1 MYLDIAYAYDLCK
14 RVTRAEAKNFYHAFI
29 TLPAERRRA
38 IFAAYAYCRICD
50 DIADEVE
57 EPTAF
62 KLKDFA
68 ALRAELDRALEGR
81 SRDPILIAVA
91 DSVDRF
97 GFTREHLLEVIEGV
111 EMDLVKTRFADFGE
125 LREYC
130 YKVASVV
137 GLISIEIFG
146 YSDPAARK
154 YAVDLGLAMQLTN
167 IMRDIREDAD
177 RDRIYIPQDEMESF
191 GYSEADLKA
200 GVVDE
205 RFRGLMRAQAGRAR
219 AYFDSGSRLFD
230 LLDPESR
237 ICPAL
242 LHAMYSTL
250 LTRIESSGFD
260 VFSRRI
266 GLSTREKILMV
277 GRIWAVTMARYLVPR
292 RG

>member
-1 MYLDIAYAYDLCK
+1 MQPDIVDAYNHCERL
-14 RVTRAEAKNFYHAFI
+14 TRAEAKNFYYAFR

-38 IFAAYAYCRICD
+38 IYAAYAYCRVCD
-50 DIADEVE
+50 DIADGDAS
-57 EPTAF
+57 PTE
-62 KLKDFA
+62 KSRGFA
-68 ALRAELDRALEGR
+68 ALRAELDSALGGR
-81 SRDPILIAVA
+81 SDDLVLAAVA
-91 DSVDRF
+91 HSAARF

-146 YSDPAARK
+146 YRDPAARK
-154 YAVDLGLAMQLTN
+154 YAIDLGLAMQLTN

-200 GVVDE
+200 GVIDE
-205 RFRGLMRAQAGRAR
+205 RFRGLMGAQARRAR
-219 AYFDSGSRLFD
+219 AYFDSGSRLFI
-230 LLDPESR
+230 LLSPESR
-237 ICPAL
+237 ACSEV
-242 LHAMYSTL
+242 LHALYSAIL
-250 LTRIESSGFD
+250 SRIEGSGFD

-266 GLSTREKILMV
+266 GLSTPEKLLLM
-277 GRIWAVTMARYLVPR
+277 GRLWTMSLARSLVPR
-292 RG
+292 GR